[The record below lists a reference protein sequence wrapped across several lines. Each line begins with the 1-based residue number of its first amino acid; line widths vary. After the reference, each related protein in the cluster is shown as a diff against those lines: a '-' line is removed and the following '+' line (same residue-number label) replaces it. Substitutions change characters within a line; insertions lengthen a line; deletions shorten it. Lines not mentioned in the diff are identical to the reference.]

1 MLLHKTKKLLQRIW
15 REDAIKQITTVSVCD
30 GDAIIKLRMQ
40 RDSITTY
47 LFIIQFI
54 YNFSWFACQPSCQNV
69 WLSVD
74 FAKVAQAPVP
84 RAWNIRLRVT
94 QAIKMHMMGLW
105 RPSQLNAAFIR
116 SPPRLSPFQ
125 KQLAHLTYTKV
136 FYCVYLKWNDDYFI
150 SGNDDVDLLFRRLQ
164 SRPFSAFF
172 KGLFI
177 RFRVIRKGAFIAGA
191 CLYTKSCGNKELH
204 FRHLA
209 KIWFTRP
216 WEI

>member
-1 MLLHKTKKLLQRIW
+1 
-15 REDAIKQITTVSVCD
+15 
-30 GDAIIKLRMQ
+30 MQ

-105 RPSQLNAAFIR
+105 RPSQLNATFIR

-164 SRPFSAFF
+164 SRLFSALF

-177 RFRVIRKGAFIAGA
+177 RFRLIRKGAFIAGA